1 MNLKKA
7 FAAFS
12 EALKDDEAGTD
23 QSFGEAVLAD
33 GTIIK
38 WSGELVEGVAV
49 MKVSDAGEELSLE
62 DGTFVL
68 EDGRSIEVRGGLV
81 AALVAIEEE
90 MENEFDSEAFKAEI
104 SAMIDEKLAALGFA
118 TTESVETMGAKLAEQ
133 VQVMAEQ
140 VLEAFD
146 KQGQPKPTKEVKSE
160 SVDDRTAKAIKMAT
174 LLKKSNN

>member
-12 EALKDDEAGTD
+12 EALKDETE
-23 QSFGEAVLAD
+23 QTFGEAVLAD

-38 WSGELVEGVAV
+38 WEGDLVEGVAV
-49 MKVSDAGEELSLE
+49 TKVLEDGSEVSLE
-62 DGTFVL
+62 DGSYVL
-68 EDGRSIEVRGGLV
+68 EDGRSIELRGGLV
-81 AALVAIEEE
+81 AAVMAIEEE
-90 MENEFDSEAFKAEI
+90 MTNEFDSEAFKAEI
-104 SAMIDEKLAALGFA
+104 STMIDEKLAALGFA

-140 VLEAFD
+140 VLEAFE

-160 SVDDRTAKAIKMAT
+160 TVDDRTAKAIKMAA